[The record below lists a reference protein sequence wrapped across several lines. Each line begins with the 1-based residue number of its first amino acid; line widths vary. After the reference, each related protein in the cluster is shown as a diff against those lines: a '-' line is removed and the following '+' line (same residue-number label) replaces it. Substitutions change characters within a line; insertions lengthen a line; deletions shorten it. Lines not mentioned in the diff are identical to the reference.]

1 MSFSANSCS
10 RQPWSTYA
18 VFLTTLSPPALVGDL
33 CLLAFCYK
41 GTEAWDP
48 QQRTWAFNA
57 LLLWMFVSKF
67 IKLLGHYIRYPAD
80 FLLLPVSIFFGYF
93 HGLIKLYAAFTL
105 NVVCPPR
112 PRLPA
117 VSPVLSPCFLFHL
130 PLQKKPSLIMPISVT
145 IMPLTLTVN
154 VLLPANRRSSLP
166 L

>member
-1 MSFSANSCS
+1 MSVSVYVLADDLCS

-105 NVVCPPR
+105 NVVCVF
-112 PRLPA
+112 LPSSSSFPSFP
-117 VSPVLSPCFLFHL
+117 SPSPCVAVELLASGPPKTLRAGRSCRPLFHL
-130 PLQKKPSLIMPISVT
+130 PAKSQV
-145 IMPLTLTVN
+145 
-154 VLLPANRRSSLP
+154 
-166 L
+166 